1 MSLDSGSKRTKIVCT
16 LGPSTDQPA
25 ILAKMLRAGMDVA
38 RLNFSHGAH
47 FEHASRIKILR
58 QIAQKQG
65 RIVATLQDLPG
76 PKLRLGKIAEGQL
89 ALEKGQRIT
98 LSNRPPFGKQRLPLE
113 SNLLSG
119 VVRPKENLYL
129 ADGTIRLAVLSVK
142 GKDILTEVQN
152 DGIIRSGSGLNLPDT
167 NLFGPGFYQSD
178 RKHLLFGL
186 KNRVDWIGVS
196 FVGSGENLRTVRNLC
211 QRYRHPVKLMAKIER
226 QLALQNLDEIIAE
239 ADGVMVARGDLGIE
253 IPISQV
259 PLVQKEIIARCNQ
272 AGKPVIVATQML
284 ESMVNSPRPTRA
296 EVTDVANAVLDGADA
311 VMLSEETA
319 LGKFPV
325 QAVEMLSQV
334 SQATERVFP
343 YDSYLARAWPKAEL
357 ETSFAIG
364 YAVADTAGSLGLE
377 TVVAFTESGSTAR
390 LVSRFRPNCRI
401 VAFTPSESNFRR
413 LAAVWGVTPLLFPRY
428 ASTDEMISHAEK
440 VLLQRGMVTAGEW
453 VAMVAGIPPNQQSST
468 NLLKLHVV

>member
-16 LGPSTDQPA
+16 LGPSTDQSA

-311 VMLSEETA
+311 VMLSAETA

-364 YAVADTAGSLGLE
+364 YAACSLARNIGAKAIVVPTRSGRTALRVAGFRPAQPIIALTRTDQVQRQLSLVWNVYPVRNRIWHSLPAVTKVSRKVVSDLGLGE
-377 TVVAFTESGSTAR
+377 AGDKIVMTSG
-390 LVSRFRPNCRI
+390 
-401 VAFTPSESNFRR
+401 
-413 LAAVWGVTPLLFPRY
+413 FPIE
-428 ASTDEMISHAEK
+428 AP
-440 VLLQRGMVTAGEW
+440 GG
-453 VAMVAGIPPNQQSST
+453 T
-468 NLLKLHVV
+468 NLIQIVSL